1 MDLLVTVIVASV
13 LGVAGWLVYLGT
25 KSKEFKDTVEDI
37 KEEIE
42 DIEEFI
48 DNIPSITELKK
59 MTKAKLQEVARE
71 YGIELDKRKT
81 KSNMIADFELEIDSK
96 KKK

>member
-1 MDLLVTVIVASV
+1 MGILLSGIGLLVLA
-13 LGVAGWLVYLGT
+13 VAGWLIYLGT

-48 DNIPSITELKK
+48 ESIPSAAELKK
-59 MTKAKLQEVARE
+59 MTKAKLVELAAELGVEV
-71 YGIELDKRKT
+71 
-81 KSNMIADFELEIDSK
+81 DSK
-96 KKK
+96 KKKAEIVEALDSKR

>member
-1 MDLLVTVIVASV
+1 MNTLVTIFVLVT
-13 LGVAGWLVYLGT
+13 LGVAGWLIYLGT

-48 DNIPSITELKK
+48 ESIPTPSEIKK
-59 MTKAKLQEVARE
+59 LTKAKLLELAGE
-71 YGIELDKRKT
+71 LGIDVDKKA
-81 KSNMIADFELEIDSK
+81 KKADIVEEIEK
-96 KKK
+96 NR

>member
-1 MDLLVTVIVASV
+1 MNTLVTIIVLV
-13 LGVAGWLVYLGT
+13 TLGVAGWLIYLGT

-48 DNIPSITELKK
+48 ESIPSPSEIKK
-59 MTKAKLQEVARE
+59 LTKAKLVELAGE
-71 YGIELDKRKT
+71 LGIDLDPKAKKADIVDEIEKKR
-81 KSNMIADFELEIDSK
+81 
-96 KKK
+96 

>member
-1 MDLLVTVIVASV
+1 MDLFVTVIVLV
-13 LGVAGWLVYLGT
+13 TLGVAGWLIYLGT

-48 DNIPSITELKK
+48 ESIPSAAELKK
-59 MTKAKLQEVARE
+59 MTKAKLVELAAELGVEV
-71 YGIELDKRKT
+71 
-81 KSNMIADFELEIDSK
+81 DSK
-96 KKK
+96 KKKAEIVEALDSKR

>member
-1 MDLLVTVIVASV
+1 MNTLVTIIVLVS
-13 LGVAGWLVYLGT
+13 LGVAGWLIYLGT

-48 DNIPSITELKK
+48 ESIPTPSEIKK
-59 MTKAKLQEVARE
+59 LTKAKLVELAGE
-71 YGIELDKRKT
+71 LGID
-81 KSNMIADFELEIDSK
+81 IDSK
-96 KKK
+96 AKKADIVNEIEKNR

>member
-1 MDLLVTVIVASV
+1 MNTLVTIIVLV
-13 LGVAGWLVYLGT
+13 TLGVAGWLIYLGT

-48 DNIPSITELKK
+48 ESIPTPSEIKK
-59 MTKAKLQEVARE
+59 LTKAKLLELAGE
-71 YGIELDKRKT
+71 LGIEVDKKA
-81 KSNMIADFELEIDSK
+81 KKADIVEEIEK
-96 KKK
+96 NR

>member
-1 MDLLVTVIVASV
+1 MNTLVAIIVLVT
-13 LGVAGWLVYLGT
+13 LGVAGWLIYLGT

-48 DNIPSITELKK
+48 ESIPTPSEIKK
-59 MTKAKLQEVARE
+59 LTKAKLLELAGE
-71 YGIELDKRKT
+71 LGIDVDKKA
-81 KSNMIADFELEIDSK
+81 KKADIVEEIEK
-96 KKK
+96 NR

>member
-1 MDLLVTVIVASV
+1 MNTLVTIIVLV
-13 LGVAGWLVYLGT
+13 TIGVAGWLIYLGT

-48 DNIPSITELKK
+48 ESIPTPSEIKK
-59 MTKAKLQEVARE
+59 LTKAKLLELAGE
-71 YGIELDKRKT
+71 LGIDVDKKA
-81 KSNMIADFELEIDSK
+81 KKADIVEEIEK
-96 KKK
+96 NR

>member
-1 MDLLVTVIVASV
+1 MNTLVAILVLVT
-13 LGVAGWLVYLGT
+13 LGVAGWLIYLGT

-48 DNIPSITELKK
+48 ERIPTPSEIKK
-59 MTKAKLQEVARE
+59 LTKAKLLELAGE
-71 YGIELDKRKT
+71 LGIDVDKKA
-81 KSNMIADFELEIDSK
+81 KKADIVEEIEK
-96 KKK
+96 NR

>member
-1 MDLLVTVIVASV
+1 MNTLVTIIVLVA
-13 LGVAGWLVYLGT
+13 LGVAGWLIYLGT

-48 DNIPSITELKK
+48 ESIPTPSEIKK
-59 MTKAKLQEVARE
+59 LTKAKLLELAGE
-71 YGIELDKRKT
+71 LGIDVDKKA
-81 KSNMIADFELEIDSK
+81 KKADIVEEIEK
-96 KKK
+96 NR

>member
-1 MDLLVTVIVASV
+1 MNTLVTIIVLV
-13 LGVAGWLVYLGT
+13 TIGVAWWLIYLGT

-48 DNIPSITELKK
+48 ESIPTPSEIKK
-59 MTKAKLQEVARE
+59 LTKAKLLELAGE
-71 YGIELDKRKT
+71 LGIDVDKKA
-81 KSNMIADFELEIDSK
+81 KKADIVEEIEK
-96 KKK
+96 NR

>member
-1 MDLLVTVIVASV
+1 MDLFVAVIVLVT
-13 LGVAGWLVYLGT
+13 LGVAGWLIYLGT

-48 DNIPSITELKK
+48 ESIPTAAQLKK
-59 MTKAKLQEVARE
+59 MTKAKLV
-71 YGIELDKRKT
+71 EL
-81 KSNMIADFELEIDSK
+81 AAELGVEIDSK
-96 KKK
+96 KKKAEIVEELDSKR

>member
-1 MDLLVTVIVASV
+1 MIMDVAISVIVLVT
-13 LGVAGWLVYLGT
+13 LGVAGWLIYLGT

-48 DNIPSITELKK
+48 ESIPSASELKK
-59 MTKAKLQEVARE
+59 MTKAKLV
-71 YGIELDKRKT
+71 EL
-81 KSNMIADFELEIDSK
+81 AAELGVEIDSK
-96 KKK
+96 KKKAEIVEALDSKR